1 MIFSN
6 VVMYFIIL
14 STAATLHKAGITDV
28 ESAAEVAQ
36 ALQPLAGDLAGM
48 LFLLGVIGVGFLA
61 VPVMTTGAAYDVA
74 QGLLISLGASPPP
87 QSSQQVRVWLRAGSS
102 SPKFLLP

>member
-14 STAATLHKAGITDV
+14 STAATLHRARITDIQ
-28 ESAAEVAQ
+28 SAAEAAQ
-36 ALQPLAGDLAGM
+36 ALQPLAGNWAGL

-61 VPVMTTGAAYDVA
+61 VPVMNDRG
-74 QGLLISLGASPPP
+74 GL
-87 QSSQQVRVWLRAGSS
+87 
-102 SPKFLLP
+102 